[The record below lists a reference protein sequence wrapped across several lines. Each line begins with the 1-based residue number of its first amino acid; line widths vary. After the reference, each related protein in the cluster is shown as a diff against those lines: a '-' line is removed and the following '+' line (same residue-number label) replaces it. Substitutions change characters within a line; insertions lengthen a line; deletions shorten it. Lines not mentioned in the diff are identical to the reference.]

1 MGSKGQLEGS
11 EGLLEGSEGQLEG
24 SEGLLEGSEGWL
36 EGSEGWLEGPGG
48 QPAGCEGQPAG
59 SEGQPE
65 GGQMDGRTD
74 RQKFFPFHKTLY
86 PSRMYGRTDGWTEF
100 LPILQDFVPCR
111 GRCPATFCD
120 FTTSKRQGKG
130 TADLM
135 MPFGILS

>member
-1 MGSKGQLEGS
+1 M
-11 EGLLEGSEGQLEG
+11 EG

-36 EGSEGWLEGPGG
+36 EGSEGQLEGSGG
-48 QPAGCEGQPAG
+48 QPTGSEGQPAG

-65 GGQMDGRTD
+65 GGADGR
-74 RQKFFPFHKTLY
+74 
-86 PSRMYGRTDGWTEF
+86 TEF

-135 MPFGILS
+135 MPFGVLFPLLYDKSNTINDTKTKEFWGFLINLSRICGKLLSILHKYIT